1 MIQCLTNVVLSK
13 FFSLRTIKWIK
24 RMFFMLKNTYSV
36 IILHFTIYDNTKF
49 VGNYSANAIA

>member
-13 FFSLRTIKWIK
+13 FFSLRTIKWIN
-24 RMFFMLKNTYSV
+24 RMFLMLKNAYSV

-49 VGNYSANAIA
+49 VDRKVNKC

>member
-13 FFSLRTIKWIK
+13 SFSLRTTKWNK

-49 VGNYSANAIA
+49 VGRKINKY

>member
-13 FFSLRTIKWIK
+13 YFSLRTIKWIK

-49 VGNYSANAIA
+49 ADRKVNKC

>member
-13 FFSLRTIKWIK
+13 FFSLRTTKWIK

-36 IILHFTIYDNTKF
+36 IILHFMIYDNTKF
-49 VGNYSANAIA
+49 VDRKVNKC

>member
-13 FFSLRTIKWIK
+13 FFSLRTIKWNK

-49 VGNYSANAIA
+49 VGRKVNKC